1 MREDLKER
9 IERNEGFV
17 LGGTLWPKHYQ
28 ASRLP
33 DAINLHP
40 REIDRAKKMPPDK
53 GRDRR
58 VLQDHTAP
66 PTRRPI
72 VNWRPEAAP
81 TSELCRG

>member
-33 DAINLHP
+33 DAINLHS
-40 REIDRAKKMPPDK
+40 REI
-53 GRDRR
+53 G
-58 VLQDHTAP
+58 
-66 PTRRPI
+66 
-72 VNWRPEAAP
+72 E
-81 TSELCRG
+81 